1 MQDQLGRPL
10 LQRRVIPQADPC
22 VLAKLCQFSSN
33 KTDLRTS
40 YCQGT
45 GSVELGRMAASSP
58 GGSLAVRSARP
69 APGSLQKGVFFGT
82 KLPKNVKCEG
92 CAEVCRLAL
101 SARDWSVLGADIPR
115 EVSLHRLP
123 LLISPRDRDDSL
135 SISLRRSSF
144 VCETNRRCRR
154 MYYFSANIL
163 YINLK
168 FLTGLPK

>member
-1 MQDQLGRPL
+1 MSAPAETCNPTGRSMCFSKTVSVFKQQNGLKNFVLPRDWECGAGQDGSEQPRRKVGRAFCSPSSGL
-10 LQRRVIPQADPC
+10 PPKGC
-22 VLAKLCQFSSN
+22 VFWH
-33 KTDLRTS
+33 
-40 YCQGT
+40 
-45 GSVELGRMAASSP
+45 
-58 GGSLAVRSARP
+58 AVA
-69 APGSLQKGVFFGT
+69 
-82 KLPKNVKCEG
+82 KNVKCER

-101 SARDWSVLGADIPR
+101 SAWDWSVLGADIPG

-163 YINLK
+163 YLKLK